1 MRRGT
6 VVVMLREAK
15 LGAVKTRLG
24 ADIGP
29 ARATAFYR
37 RMAAE
42 TVRRL
47 AADRRWRVVLAVTP
61 DGARGPR
68 SRRLRRI
75 GQGRGDIGRRMDR
88 ALARAPMP
96 AVLVGSDIPGL
107 RPRHIARA
115 FRRLCAARAVFGPAD
130 DGGFWLVGVRQR
142 RQLFAGPVR
151 WSHAETLAD
160 ALAQLPVPAALA
172 DRLADVDDGAAW
184 AAYTRAPCVSRSS
197 P

>member
-15 LGAVKTRLG
+15 LGAVKTRL
-24 ADIGP
+24 AAAIGP

-37 RMAAE
+37 RGAAE
-42 TVRRL
+42 QLRRL

-61 DGARGPR
+61 DGARGPWP
-68 SRRLRRI
+68 RRLRRF
-75 GQGRGDIGRRMDR
+75 GQGRGDIGRRMDS

-96 AVLVGSDIPGL
+96 ALLVGSDIPGL
-107 RPRHIARA
+107 RPRHVARA
-115 FRRLCAARAVFGPAD
+115 FRRLCAARAVFGPAE
-130 DGGFWLVGVRQR
+130 DGGFWLVGARQR
-142 RQLFAGPVR
+142 TRLFAGPVR
-151 WSHAETLAD
+151 WSHADTLAD
-160 ALAQLPVPAALA
+160 ALAQLPFPAALA

-184 AAYTRAPCVSRSS
+184 AAYTRRPCATRSS

>member
-15 LGAVKTRLG
+15 LGAVKTRL
-24 ADIGP
+24 AAAIGP

-37 RMAAE
+37 RIAAE
-42 TVRRL
+42 ELRRL

-61 DGARGPR
+61 DGARGPWP
-68 SRRLRRI
+68 RRLRRF
-75 GQGRGDIGRRMDR
+75 GQGKGDIGRRMDR

-96 AVLVGSDIPGL
+96 ALLVGSDIPGL
-107 RPRHIARA
+107 RPRHVARA
-115 FRRLCAARAVFGPAD
+115 FRRLCAARAVFGPAE
-130 DGGFWLVGVRQR
+130 DGGFWLVGARQR
-142 RQLFAGPVR
+142 TRLFAGPVR
-151 WSHAETLAD
+151 WSHADTLAD
-160 ALAQLPVPAALA
+160 ALAQLPFPAALA

-184 AAYTRAPCVSRSS
+184 AAYTRRPCATRSS

>member
-6 VVVMLREAK
+6 VVVMLREAR

-61 DGARGPR
+61 DGARGPWP
-68 SRRLRRI
+68 RRLRRI
-75 GQGRGDIGRRMDR
+75 GQGRGELGRRMDR
-88 ALARAPMP
+88 ALARVTLP
-96 AVLVGSDIPGL
+96 ALLVGSDIPGL
-107 RPRHIARA
+107 RPRHVARA
-115 FRRLCAARAVFGPAD
+115 FRRLCAARAVFGPAE

-142 RQLFAGPVR
+142 RRLFAGPVR
-151 WSHAETLAD
+151 WSHARNARRR
-160 ALAQLPVPAALA
+160 A
-172 DRLADVDDGAAW
+172 GAAPLFR
-184 AAYTRAPCVSRSS
+184 RACRPAGGC
-197 P
+197 